1 MLIILL
7 KDFSFF
13 VLAKDSIMYHQCFM
27 TQLVQNGFQGFVCL
41 EDYNIVVIAAI
52 VCSSIVCFDVD
63 S

>member
-7 KDFSFF
+7 KDSSFF

-27 TQLVQNGFQGFVCL
+27 TQLVQNGFQGSVCQ
-41 EDYNIVVIAAI
+41 EDYNTVVIVAI
-52 VCSSIVCFDVD
+52 VYSSIVCYDVD